1 MHTSVNLP
9 YTSIW
14 MDLMGVPFSQGYV
27 DAKGVRTR
35 YLHSGSKDKPA
46 LFLLHGTG
54 GHAEAYVR
62 NLDAHGKHFSTWVP
76 DMIGC
81 GLTDKPP
88 VDLEIKVYVR
98 HLVDTM
104 DALGIAKASI
114 SGESLG
120 GWVAAQFALDHPERI
135 DRLVLNTAGGAWS
148 NPEVMNR
155 VKTLSMAAVED
166 PNWDRIRTRLEF
178 LVHDKSDVCDDL
190 VATRRAI
197 YAQPGMVDAMRRAL
211 VLQEM
216 DIRERNLLADADWA
230 RIQAPTLVL
239 WTSHD
244 PTAPVAQGRRV
255 AELIPGAKFV
265 VMEDCGHWPQYEDPE
280 NFDRIHLDFLVG
292 R

>member
-1 MHTSVNLP
+1 MNTKVNLP
-9 YTSIW
+9 YSSIW
-14 MDLMGVPFSQGYV
+14 MDLMGVAFSQGYV

-35 YLHSGSKDKPA
+35 YLHSGTTDKPA

-62 NLDAHGKHFSTWVP
+62 NLRSHGEHFSTWVP

-81 GLTDKPP
+81 GLTDKPA
-88 VDLEIKVYVR
+88 VDLEVKVYVQ

-120 GWVAAQFALDHPERI
+120 GWVAAQFALDHPDRV
-135 DRLVLNTAGGAWS
+135 DRLVLNTAGGSWS
-148 NPEVMNR
+148 NPEVMSR

-197 YAQPGMVDAMRRAL
+197 YAQPGMVEAMRRAL
-211 VLQEM
+211 VLQEI
-216 DIRERNLLADADWA
+216 DIRQRNLLSDADWA
-230 RIQAPTLVL
+230 RIAAPTLVL

-244 PTAPVAQGRRV
+244 PTAPVSMGRRV
-255 AELIPGAKFV
+255 ADLIAGSRFV
-265 VMEDCGHWPQYEDPE
+265 VMQDCGHWPQYEDPE
-280 NFDRIHLDFLVG
+280 TFDRVHLDFLLG

>member
-1 MHTSVNLP
+1 VNTKVNLP

-14 MDLMGVPFSQGYV
+14 MDLMGVPFEQGYV
-27 DAKGVRTR
+27 NAGGVRTR
-35 YLHSGSKDKPA
+35 YLHAGDRAKPA

-62 NLDAHGKHFSTWVP
+62 NLQSHSQHFSTWVP

-88 VDLEIKVYVR
+88 VDLEIKVYVK
-98 HLVDTM
+98 HLIDMM
-104 DALGIAKASI
+104 DALGIRKASI

-120 GWVAAQFALDHPERI
+120 GWVAAQFALDHPDRI
-135 DRLVLNTAGGAWS
+135 ERLVLNTAGGSWS

-178 LVHDKSDVCDDL
+178 LVHDKADICDDL

-197 YAQPGMVDAMRRAL
+197 YAAPGMVDAMRRAL

-216 DIRERNLLADADWA
+216 DIRQRNLLGDADWA
-230 RIQAPTLVL
+230 RIKAPTLVL

-244 PTAPVAQGRRV
+244 PTAPVSMGQRV
-255 AELIPGAKFV
+255 ANLIPGARFH

-280 NFDRIHLDFLVG
+280 TFDRVHLGFLLG
-292 R
+292 K

>member
-1 MHTSVNLP
+1 MSTRVNLP

-14 MDLMGVPFSQGYV
+14 MDLMGVSFEQGYV
-27 DAKGVRTR
+27 DAQGIRTR
-35 YLHSGSKDKPA
+35 YLHAGTKDQPA

-62 NLDAHGKHFSTWVP
+62 NLDAHARHFSSWVI
-76 DMIGC
+76 DMVGC
-81 GLTDKPP
+81 GLTDKPS
-88 VDLEIKVYVR
+88 VDLEIGLYVQ
-98 HLVDTM
+98 HLIDVM
-104 DALGIAKASI
+104 DALGIPKASI

-120 GWVAAQFALDHPERI
+120 GWVAAQFALSHPDRI
-135 DRLVLNTAGGAWS
+135 DRLVLNTAGGSWS

-178 LVHDKSDVCDDL
+178 LVHDKADICDDL
-190 VATRRAI
+190 VATRSAI

-216 DIRERNLLADADWA
+216 DIRQRNLLGDDDWA
-230 RIQAPTLVL
+230 RIAAPTLVL

-244 PTAPVAQGRRV
+244 PTAPVAQGRRL

-280 NFDRIHLDFLVG
+280 NFNRIHLDFLLG
-292 R
+292 

>member
-1 MHTSVNLP
+1 MDTRVNFP
-9 YTSIW
+9 YKSIW
-14 MDLMGVPFSQGYV
+14 MDLMGVSFSQGYV
-27 DAKGVRTR
+27 EAGGVNTR
-35 YLHSGSKDKPA
+35 YLHAGSSDKPA

-62 NLDAHGKHFSTWVP
+62 NLRSHSQHFSTWIP

-81 GLTDKPP
+81 GLSDKPP

-98 HLVDTM
+98 HLIDMMDT
-104 DALGIAKASI
+104 LRIEKASI

-120 GWVAAQFALDHPERI
+120 GWVAAQFALDHPDRI
-135 DRLVLNTAGGAWS
+135 DRLVLNTAGGSWS

-166 PNWDRIRTRLEF
+166 PDWDRIRTRLEF
-178 LVHDKSDVCDDL
+178 LVHDKSDICDDM

-216 DIRERNLLADADWA
+216 KIRQRNLLSEEDWG
-230 RIQAPTLVL
+230 RIAAPTLVL

-255 AELIPGAKFV
+255 SELIRGARFV
-265 VMEDCGHWPQYEDPE
+265 VMDDCGHWPQYEDSE
-280 NFDRIHLDFLVG
+280 QFDRIHLDFLLG

>member
-1 MHTSVNLP
+1 MDTKVNLP
-9 YTSIW
+9 YSSIW
-14 MDLMGVPFSQGYV
+14 MDLMGIPFTQGYL

-35 YLHSGSKDKPA
+35 YLHSGTKDQPA

-62 NLDAHGKHFSTWVP
+62 NLDSHGRHFSTWVI

-88 VDLEIKVYVR
+88 VDLEIGVYVQ
-98 HLVDTM
+98 HLVDVM
-104 DALGIAKASI
+104 DSLGIEKASI

-120 GWVAAQFALDHPERI
+120 GWVAARFALDFPERL

-148 NPEVMNR
+148 NPDVMQR
-155 VKTLSMAAVED
+155 VKSLSMAAVED
-166 PNWDRIRTRLEF
+166 PSWERIRTRLEF
-178 LVHDKSDVCDDL
+178 LVHDKSDICDDL

-216 DIRERNLLADADWA
+216 DIRVRNLLSPADWA
-230 RIQAPTLVL
+230 AIEAPTLVL

-244 PTAPVAQGRRV
+244 PTAPVAEGRKV
-255 AELIPGAKFV
+255 SELIPHAKFV
-265 VMEDCGHWPQYEDPE
+265 VMEDCGHWPQYEDPAT
-280 NFDRIHLDFLVG
+280 FDRIHLDFLLG
-292 R
+292 K

>member
-1 MHTSVNLP
+1 MQTSVNKP
-9 YTSIW
+9 YSSIW
-14 MDLMGVPFSQGYV
+14 MDLMGIPFTQGYI

-35 YLHSGSKDKPA
+35 YLYSGAKDKPA

-54 GHAEAYVR
+54 GHAEAYIR
-62 NLDAHGKHFSTWVP
+62 NLDAHSKHFATWAI

-81 GLTDKPP
+81 GMTDKPP
-88 VDLEIKVYVR
+88 VDLEIAVYVR
-98 HLVDTM
+98 HLCDVM
-104 DALGIAKASI
+104 DALGVETASI

-120 GWVAAQFALDHPERI
+120 GWVAARFALDFPNRV

-148 NPEVMNR
+148 NPEVMQR
-155 VKTLSMAAVED
+155 VKSLSMAAVED
-166 PNWDRIRTRLEF
+166 PSWERIRTRLEF
-178 LVHDKSDVCDDL
+178 LVHDKSKVSDDL

-216 DIRERNLLADADWA
+216 DVRRHNLLTPDDWKKIRA
-230 RIQAPTLVL
+230 STLVL

-244 PTAPVAQGRRV
+244 PTAPASEG
-255 AELIPGAKFV
+255 EKISKLIPNAKFV
-265 VMEDCGHWPQYEDPE
+265 VMEDCGHWPQYEDPQLF
-280 NFDRIHLDFLVG
+280 NRIHLDFLLG

>member
-1 MHTSVNLP
+1 MLTSVNDP
-9 YTSIW
+9 YKSIW
-14 MDLMGVPFSQGYV
+14 MDLMEVSFTQGYLNV
-27 DAKGVRTR
+27 GGVKTR
-35 YLHSGSKDKPA
+35 YLQAGDKAKPA

-62 NLDAHGKHFSTWVP
+62 NLASHAEHFSTWVP

-88 VDLEIKVYVR
+88 VDLEIKVYVK
-98 HLVDTM
+98 HLIDMM
-104 DALGIAKASI
+104 DALGLKKASF

-120 GWVAAQFALDHPERI
+120 GWVAAQLALDHPDRV

-148 NPEVMNR
+148 NPEVMSR

-166 PNWDRIRTRLEF
+166 PNWERIRTRLEF
-178 LVHDKSDVCDDL
+178 LVHDKSQICDDL

-197 YAQPGMVDAMRRAL
+197 YAQPGMVDGMRRAL

-216 DIRERNLLADADWA
+216 EIRKRNIISDEEWA
-230 RIQAPTLVL
+230 KIAAPTLVL

-244 PTAPVAQGRRV
+244 PTAPVAQGKRL
-255 AELIPGAKFV
+255 ADLIKGSRFV
-265 VMEDCGHWPQYEDPE
+265 VMDDCGHWPQYEDKDTF
-280 NFDRIHLDFLVG
+280 NRIHLEFLRG
-292 R
+292 L

>member
-1 MHTSVNLP
+1 MNTKVNLP
-9 YTSIW
+9 YRSIW
-14 MDLMGVPFSQGYV
+14 MDLMGVPFTQGYV
-27 DAKGVRTR
+27 DANGVRTR
-35 YLHSGSKDKPA
+35 YLHAGDTTRPA

-62 NLDAHGKHFSTWVP
+62 NLQSHGQHFSTWVP

-81 GLTDKPP
+81 GLTDKPA
-88 VDLEIKVYVR
+88 VDLEIKVYVQ
-98 HLVDTM
+98 HLIDTM
-104 DALGIAKASI
+104 DALAIKRASI

-120 GWVAAQFALDHPERI
+120 GWVAAQFALSHPDRI
-135 DRLVLNTAGGAWS
+135 DRLVLNTAGGSWS

-216 DIRERNLLADADWA
+216 DIRQRNLLTDADWA
-230 RIQAPTLVL
+230 RIATPTMVL

-244 PTAPVAQGRRV
+244 PTAPVAMGRRIS
-255 AELIPGAKFV
+255 ELIPGAKFV

-280 NFDRIHLDFLVG
+280 NFNRIHLDFLLG
-292 R
+292 K

>member
-1 MHTSVNLP
+1 MNTRVNLP

-14 MDLMGVPFSQGYV
+14 MDLMGVPFTQGY
-27 DAKGVRTR
+27 ANAAGVLTR

-62 NLDAHGKHFSTWVP
+62 NLQAHGEHFSTWVP

-88 VDLEIKVYVR
+88 VDLEIKVYVK
-98 HLVDTM
+98 HLVDMM
-104 DALGIAKASI
+104 DALDIAKASI

-120 GWVAAQFALDHPERI
+120 GWVAAQFALDHPDRI
-135 DRLVLNTAGGAWS
+135 DRLVLNTAGGSWS

-197 YAQPGMVDAMRRAL
+197 YAQPRMVDAMRRAL

-216 DIRERNLLADADWA
+216 DIRQRNLLGDADWA
-230 RIQAPTLVL
+230 RIAAPTLVL

-244 PTAPVAQGRRV
+244 PTAPAEQGRRIS
-255 AELIPGAKFV
+255 ELIPGSKFV
-265 VMEDCGHWPQYEDPE
+265 VMQDCGHWPQYEDPE
-280 NFDRIHLDFLVG
+280 TFNRVHIDFLLG
-292 R
+292 K